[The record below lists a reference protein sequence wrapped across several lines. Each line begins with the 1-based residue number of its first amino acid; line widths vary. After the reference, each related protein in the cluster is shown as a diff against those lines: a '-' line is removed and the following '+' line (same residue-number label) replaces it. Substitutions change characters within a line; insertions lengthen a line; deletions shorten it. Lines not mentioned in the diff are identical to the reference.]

1 MNEVKYSNLML
12 SDFFKIWKEEGV
24 RGLYKGWK
32 ATIIWIPLFHSI
44 YFPIYEKL
52 RIKFS
57 KSMNVDKSS
66 IKVVLMA
73 GGISGFF
80 SNLVT
85 NPIWLIRTR
94 MQAEIFRS
102 IDQNHYELKYR
113 SLWRSIYRVYHN
125 EGFLSLYT
133 GLAASMLNIS
143 HVLVYFPIYEKL
155 KVYFKN
161 KYEPSEESL
170 SSKFIFISVVI
181 SKICASSVSYPVELI
196 RARQQDSRRHDGIEK
211 GFLKVTRRTYANEGV
226 LAFYSGFT
234 LNLVRILPLNVIT
247 FILYE
252 KLSKSFSTLM

>member
-1 MNEVKYSNLML
+1 M
-12 SDFFKIWKEEGV
+12 
-24 RGLYKGWK
+24 
-32 ATIIWIPLFHSI
+32 I

-52 RIKFS
+52 RIDLS

-66 IKVVLMA
+66 TKVVLIA
-73 GGISGFF
+73 GGVSGFF

-102 IDQNHYELKYR
+102 LNQKNYELKYK
-113 SLWRSIYRVYHN
+113 SLWKSIYRVYKN

-155 KVYFKN
+155 KIYFKC
-161 KYEPSEESL
+161 KYEPREESL
-170 SSKFIFISVVI
+170 SSQYIFISVII
-181 SKICASSVSYPVELI
+181 SKTCASSVSYPVELI
-196 RARQQDSRRHDGIEK
+196 RARQQDTRKYDGNGR
-211 GFLKVTRRTYANEGV
+211 GFLKVAKRTYMNEGI

-234 LNLVRILPLNVIT
+234 LNLIRILPLNVIT
-247 FILYE
+247 FVLYE
-252 KLSKSFSTLM
+252 KFSRVFNDLL